1 MTLKKKEHFVQNHTS
16 LRSYLLLLGIGLIWG
31 GQFLFNAQA
40 VEDFPPVT
48 IAAVRVL
55 LGALTLSVVTCFVQ
69 ERASRRSKRP
79 LSVYAL
85 LGLVALFEAVL
96 PLFLIAWG
104 QQHVSSSV
112 TAAMVGGVPV
122 ITLVLSV
129 FMSRHN
135 RFTVYSGLSV
145 LAGFLGIFVL
155 VNPGGS
161 SLGEH
166 NLAYEAAIFLGMVS
180 FAISLNLLERIPH
193 GEPIR
198 STRDMLWIASAPLT
212 IVTLILDKP
221 WSLHWGPGGI
231 LSLILLG
238 TLGSGVAYLMYA
250 SLIQRSGSVFT
261 SLSNFIVP
269 MVGVALGVA
278 VRGESFGPRQGWA
291 LTLIVAALALNEM
304 RALRRAQ

>member
-1 MTLKKKEHFVQNHTS
+1 MQKHTS

-55 LGALTLSVVTCFVQ
+55 LGALTLSVMTCFVQ
-69 ERASRRSKRP
+69 EGASRRSKRP
-79 LSVYAL
+79 LPVYAL

-104 QQHVSSSV
+104 QQRVSSSV
-112 TAAMVGGVPV
+112 TAVMVGGVPV
-122 ITLVLSV
+122 ITLVFSV
-129 FMSRHN
+129 FMSRNN

-145 LAGFLGIFVL
+145 LAGFLGILVL
-155 VNPGGS
+155 VNPRGS
-161 SLGEH
+161 GLGEH
-166 NLAYEAAIFLGMVS
+166 NLAYEAAIFLAAAS
-180 FAISLNLLERIPH
+180 FAISLNLLESIPH

-212 IVTLILDKP
+212 IAALVLDKP
-221 WSLHWGPGGI
+221 WSLHWSLDGVFP
-231 LSLILLG
+231 LILLG
-238 TLGSGVAYLMYA
+238 VLGSGVAYLMYA

-291 LTLIVAALALNEM
+291 LALIVAALALNEM
-304 RALRRAQ
+304 RALIRAQ

>member
-1 MTLKKKEHFVQNHTS
+1 MQNHTS

-55 LGALTLSVVTCFVQ
+55 LGALTLSVVTCFVR
-69 ERASRRSKRP
+69 EGASRRSKRP
-79 LSVYAL
+79 LSVHAL

-112 TAAMVGGVPV
+112 TAVMVGGVPV
-122 ITLVLSV
+122 MTLVLSI
-129 FMSRHN
+129 FMSRNN

-145 LAGFLGIFVL
+145 LAGFLGILVL

-161 SLGEH
+161 GLGEH
-166 NLAYEAAIFLGMVS
+166 NPAYEAAIFLGAMS

-212 IVTLILDKP
+212 IAALVLDKP
-221 WSLHWGPGGI
+221 WSLHWGLDGVLP
-231 LSLILLG
+231 LILLG
-238 TLGSGVAYLMYA
+238 VLGSGVAYLMYA
-250 SLIQRSGSVFT
+250 ALIQRSGSVFT

-291 LTLIVAALALNEM
+291 LALIVAALALNEM
-304 RALRRAQ
+304 RGLIRA

>member
-1 MTLKKKEHFVQNHTS
+1 MQDHTS

-55 LGALTLSVVTCFVQ
+55 LGALTLSVVTCFVP
-69 ERASRRSKRP
+69 EGASRRSKRP

-112 TAAMVGGVPV
+112 TAVMVGGVPV

-129 FMSRHN
+129 FMSRNN
-135 RFTVYSGLSV
+135 RFTLYSGLSV
-145 LAGFLGIFVL
+145 LAGFLGILVL
-155 VNPGGS
+155 VNPRGS
-161 SLGEH
+161 GLGEH
-166 NLAYEAAIFLGMVS
+166 NLAYEAAIFLGAVS

-198 STRDMLWIASAPLT
+198 STRDMLWIASVPLA
-212 IVTLILDKP
+212 IAALVLDKP
-221 WSLHWGPGGI
+221 WSLHWGLDGVLP
-231 LSLILLG
+231 LILLG
-238 TLGSGVAYLMYA
+238 VLGSGVAYLMYA

-278 VRGESFGPRQGWA
+278 VRGESFGTRQGWA
-291 LTLIVAALALNEM
+291 LVLIVAALALGEM
-304 RALRRAQ
+304 RAVIRA